1 MMGLNSDN
9 IFNRNKKIA
18 GFTLIEVLVAIAV
31 IGFVFPALMTL
42 MIKQADYAGIIRN
55 QTIAMW
61 VAENKM
67 TDLRLERVFLQRISQ
82 RGEKF
87 TTEMAGQEWTV
98 IVDPDATSS
107 TLTKYTITVELE
119 PDKPLAILESFVN
132 NG

>member
-1 MMGLNSDN
+1 MNSLSALGQCRSKN
-9 IFNRNKKIA
+9 NVT

-31 IGFVFPALMTL
+31 IGFVLPALMTL
-42 MIKQADYAGIIRN
+42 MIKQADYAGTLRN
-55 QTIAMW
+55 KTIAMW

-119 PDKPLAILESFVN
+119 PDQPLAILESFVN

>member
-1 MMGLNSDN
+1 MNQLDQY
-9 IFNRNKKIA
+9 KKIDRKKKS

-31 IGFVFPALMTL
+31 IGFVLPALMTL
-42 MIKQADYAGIIRN
+42 MIKQADYAGNIRN
-55 QTIAMW
+55 KTIAMW

-67 TDLRLERVFLQRISQ
+67 TDLRLERAFLQRISQ
-82 RGEKF
+82 RGEKI
-87 TTEMAGQEWTV
+87 TKEMAGQEWTV
-98 IVDPDATSS
+98 IVDADAATSS

>member
-1 MMGLNSDN
+1 MIYSRKRGQYRHK
-9 IFNRNKKIA
+9 RNKT

-31 IGFVFPALMTL
+31 IGFVLPALMTL
-42 MIKQADYAGIIRN
+42 MIKQADYAGTIRN
-55 QTIAMW
+55 KTIAMW